1 MERLK
6 LGNKGPYLVLMAI
19 SMVFAATSCTQNTG
33 KNLLQDKLV
42 QKAYESVFVTSSGD
56 EVAVALVEFEAEH
69 PQHFQSK
76 VDLAQLY
83 FAEGEYVLSYQ
94 YLQRALALV
103 EDATGIPSGV
113 EGASLELMYRLLAY
127 LCLYRGDL
135 IHAESYGRQALSY
148 AEQVAEGEDRD
159 EYRAPALFLMGQVL
173 YASGENEDFSQS
185 EKLQEA
191 LSSFDKAYSLN
202 PTLISSTHLLGYGKL
217 LVQNHR
223 GAEAERLVEDY
234 FALGNLNLDTL
245 TIAKLIY
252 EVSGNQEKATICD
265 FLAYEYLVGGISE
278 EAAMAKELV
287 NGAVSEKKWLT
298 EYEALVES
306 FAEAGNLVESE
317 DFFGRSFC
325 EVASKMEK
333 GHGTKSDME
342 TLLEI
347 EGYFVNFPSYYWL
360 LWQLAIEVLEQD
372 TIETFIPVLKKCI
385 SLNPSGI
392 YATQARQEIKNLLG
406 NGNFAQS
413 TIKDSLLN
421 SILF

>member
-19 SMVFAATSCTQNTG
+19 CMVFAASSCTQNTG
-33 KNLLQDKLV
+33 KNLLQDERV
-42 QKAYESVFVTSSGD
+42 QKAYESVFAASSGN
-56 EVAVALVEFEAEH
+56 EVAVALVGFEAEH
-69 PQHFQSK
+69 PEHFQSK

-127 LCLYRGDL
+127 LCLYRGDV
-135 IHAESYGRQALSY
+135 IQAESYGRLALSY
-148 AEQVAEGEDRD
+148 AEQVAESEDRD

-185 EKLQEA
+185 ERLQEA
-191 LSSFDKAYSLN
+191 LSSFDKAYALI
-202 PTLISSTHLLGYGKL
+202 PTMISSTHLLGYGKL
-217 LVQNHR
+217 LVQAQR
-223 GAEAERLVEDY
+223 GAEAEKMVEDY
-234 FALGNLNLDTL
+234 FALGNVNLDTL
-245 TIAKLIY
+245 AIAKVIY
-252 EVSGNQEKATICD
+252 EASGNQQKATICE

-278 EAAMAKELV
+278 EAAISEGLE

-306 FAEAGNLVESE
+306 FDEAENLAESE
-317 DFFGRSFC
+317 DFFGRRFC
-325 EVASKMEK
+325 EVASKMAK
-333 GHGTKSDME
+333 GHGTKSDMA

-360 LWQLAIEVLEQD
+360 LWQLAKDVLDQKQVEG
-372 TIETFIPVLKKCI
+372 FVPVLKKII
-385 SLNPSGI
+385 SLNQQGI
-392 YATQARQEIKNLLG
+392 YGKHARGEIIKMLENDDFLV
-406 NGNFAQS
+406 NGE
-413 TIKDSLLN
+413 IDSMLDRV
-421 SILF
+421 LF

>member
-1 MERLK
+1 MK

-19 SMVFAATSCTQNTG
+19 CMVFAASSCTQNTG
-33 KNLLQDKLV
+33 KNLLQDERV
-42 QKAYESVFVTSSGD
+42 QKAYESVFAASSGN
-56 EVAVALVEFEAEH
+56 EVAVALVGFEAEH
-69 PQHFQSK
+69 PEHFQSK

-127 LCLYRGDL
+127 LCLYRGDV
-135 IHAESYGRQALSY
+135 IHAESYGRLALSY
-148 AEQVAEGEDRD
+148 AEQVAESEDRD

-185 EKLQEA
+185 ERLQEA
-191 LSSFDKAYSLN
+191 LSSFDKAYALI
-202 PTLISSTHLLGYGKL
+202 PTMISSTHLLGYGNL
-217 LVQNHR
+217 LVHNHR
-223 GAEAERLVEDY
+223 GAEAQKMVEEY
-234 FALGNLNLDTL
+234 FALGNVNLDTL
-245 TIAKLIY
+245 AIAKVIY
-252 EVSGNQEKATICD
+252 EASGNQQKATICE

-278 EAAMAKELV
+278 EAAMAEGLE

-306 FAEAGNLVESE
+306 FDEAENLAESE
-317 DFFGRSFC
+317 DFFGRRFC
-325 EVASKMEK
+325 EVASKMAK
-333 GHGTKSDME
+333 GHGTKSDMA

-360 LWQLAIEVLEQD
+360 LWQLAKDVLDQKQVEG
-372 TIETFIPVLKKCI
+372 FVPVLKKII
-385 SLNPSGI
+385 SLNQQGI
-392 YATQARQEIKNLLG
+392 YGKHARGEIIKMLKNDDFLV
-406 NGNFAQS
+406 NGE
-413 TIKDSLLN
+413 IDSMLDRV
-421 SILF
+421 LF

>member
-19 SMVFAATSCTQNTG
+19 CMVFAASSCTQNTG
-33 KNLLQDKLV
+33 KNLLQDEHV
-42 QKAYESVFVTSSGD
+42 QKAYESVFAASSGN
-56 EVAVALVEFEAEH
+56 EVAVALVGFEAEH
-69 PQHFQSK
+69 PEHFQSK

-127 LCLYRGDL
+127 LCLYRGDV
-135 IHAESYGRQALSY
+135 IHAESYGRLALSY
-148 AEQVAEGEDRD
+148 AEQVAESEDRD

-185 EKLQEA
+185 ERLQEA
-191 LSSFDKAYSLN
+191 LSSFDKAYALI
-202 PTLISSTHLLGYGKL
+202 PTMISSTHLLGYGNL
-217 LVQNHR
+217 LVHNHR
-223 GAEAERLVEDY
+223 GAEAEKMVEDY
-234 FALGNLNLDTL
+234 FALGNVNLDTL
-245 TIAKLIY
+245 AIAKVIY
-252 EVSGNQEKATICD
+252 EASGNQQKATICE

-278 EAAMAKELV
+278 EAAISEGLE

-298 EYEALVES
+298 EYESLVES
-306 FAEAGNLVESE
+306 FDEAENLAESE
-317 DFFGRSFC
+317 DFFGRRFC
-325 EVASKMEK
+325 EVASKMAK
-333 GHGTKSDME
+333 GHGTKSDMA

-360 LWQLAIEVLEQD
+360 LWQLAKDVLDQKQVEG
-372 TIETFIPVLKKCI
+372 FVPVLKKII
-385 SLNPSGI
+385 SLNQQGI
-392 YATQARQEIKNLLG
+392 YGKHARGEIIKMLKNDDFLV
-406 NGNFAQS
+406 NGE
-413 TIKDSLLN
+413 IDSMLDRV
-421 SILF
+421 LF

>member
-19 SMVFAATSCTQNTG
+19 YMVFAASSCTQNTG
-33 KNLLQDKLV
+33 KNLLQDERV
-42 QKAYESVFVTSSGD
+42 QKAYESVFAASSRN
-56 EVAVALVEFEAEH
+56 EVAVALVGFEAEH
-69 PQHFQSK
+69 PEHFQSK

-103 EDATGIPSGV
+103 EDAAGIPSGV

-135 IHAESYGRQALSY
+135 IHAESYGRLALSY

-185 EKLQEA
+185 EKQQEA
-191 LSSFDKAYSLN
+191 LKSFDKAYSLN
-202 PTLISSTHLLGYGKL
+202 PTMISSTHLLGYGKL
-217 LVQNHR
+217 LVQAQR
-223 GAEAERLVEDY
+223 GAEAQKMVEDY

-245 TIAKLIY
+245 AMAKVIY
-252 EVSGNQEKATICD
+252 EASGNQQKATICE

-278 EAAMAKELV
+278 KAAMAEGLE

-306 FAEAGNLVESE
+306 FDEAENLAESG
-317 DFFGRSFC
+317 DFFGRRFC
-325 EVASKMEK
+325 EVASKMAK
-333 GHGTKSDME
+333 GHGTKSDLDA
-342 TLLEI
+342 LLEI

-360 LWQLAIEVLEQD
+360 LWQLAKDVLDQEQV
-372 TIETFIPVLKKCI
+372 EGFVPALKKI
-385 SLNPSGI
+385 VSLNQQGI
-392 YATQARQEIKNLLG
+392 YGKHARGEIMKLLESDDFLV
-406 NGNFAQS
+406 NGENYS
-413 TIKDSLLN
+413 VLDRV
-421 SILF
+421 LF

>member
-19 SMVFAATSCTQNTG
+19 CMVFAASSCTQNTG
-33 KNLLQDKLV
+33 KNLLQDERV
-42 QKAYESVFVTSSGD
+42 QKAYESVFAASSGN
-56 EVAVALVEFEAEH
+56 EVAVTLVGFEAEH
-69 PQHFQSK
+69 PEHFQSK

-127 LCLYRGDL
+127 LCLYRGDV
-135 IHAESYGRQALSY
+135 IHAESYGRLALSY
-148 AEQVAEGEDRD
+148 AEQVAESEDRD

-185 EKLQEA
+185 ERLQEA
-191 LSSFDKAYSLN
+191 LSSFDKAYALI
-202 PTLISSTHLLGYGKL
+202 PTMISSTHLLGYGNL
-217 LVQNHR
+217 LVHNHR
-223 GAEAERLVEDY
+223 GAEAEKMVEDY
-234 FALGNLNLDTL
+234 FALGNVNLDTL
-245 TIAKLIY
+245 AIAKVIY
-252 EVSGNQEKATICD
+252 EASGNQQKATICE

-278 EAAMAKELV
+278 EAAMAEGLE

-306 FAEAGNLVESE
+306 FDEAENLAESE
-317 DFFGRSFC
+317 DFFGRRFC
-325 EVASKMEK
+325 EVASKMAK
-333 GHGTKSDME
+333 GHGTKSDMA

-360 LWQLAIEVLEQD
+360 LWQLAKDVLDQKQVEG
-372 TIETFIPVLKKCI
+372 FVPVLKKII
-385 SLNPSGI
+385 SLNQQGI
-392 YATQARQEIKNLLG
+392 YGKHARGEIIKMLKNDDFLV
-406 NGNFAQS
+406 NGE
-413 TIKDSLLN
+413 IDSMLDRV
-421 SILF
+421 LF